1 MQYTGITKSSDQDR
15 VPSVSWLSWPNGAVT
30 RHQGVVITE
39 SGRNRYLGHLPEF
52 RLAALRWRHA
62 GPSIIRPDELA
73 MWEVRQLYTLRR
85 DTQVSAFI
93 ERYSFLLP
101 LLWEVHAKLEKYFDR
116 SPELFLE
123 VVADPEEPG
132 HRQLFVY
139 VGVSLSPDEALDRL
153 GWFDREWWLDNLEL
167 AMGKLCID
175 VECI

>member
-1 MQYTGITKSSDQDR
+1 
-15 VPSVSWLSWPNGAVT
+15 
-30 RHQGVVITE
+30 
-39 SGRNRYLGHLPEF
+39 
-52 RLAALRWRHA
+52 
-62 GPSIIRPDELA
+62 